1 MVPAHEEPPTLSLI
15 ALNAAAVAVA
25 VIAARIARL
34 GGGAGP
40 LVLGTLG
47 GYLIVVHSA
56 VLLAGLE
63 GYLGIGG
70 VGTLL
75 AIALAGLL
83 WFPHRARRGRALPRI
98 WATARDGDG
107 GANTAGG
114 LSDRACV
121 ALGSAPDHVT
131 ATALFPPLVALAGG
145 VVWAWPHL
153 FQATRLWIWD
163 DYTYHMV
170 YPALWLRDHAIAA
183 VAPTQAFT
191 MQAWYP
197 LSASVVATWF
207 MLPFPESRGDA
218 LAWVSLTGV
227 LYGGIVVAGC
237 AELLRRLECRRSAWA
252 VPIVLAATSPR
263 IAIMASSF
271 SDADLAVAATLFAA
285 LAVAVPRGER
295 ERGREIA
302 IDCVL
307 VGLLTGMALGV
318 KVSAATQALIIAAML
333 ALRAAG
339 SSPRVRSRVRAVLGI
354 GLVMTA
360 GWMVTAGYWYARNVV
375 HTGNPVYPAAFL
387 GWKGTTFPETT
398 LLEYARQYGLRRA
411 LDDTLAVYLDW
422 PRLHAVLAIGGLVGL
437 AAWLP
442 LHRRPLTRSRR
453 YFAWGSLTLATATLA
468 LLPIAPYSAGN
479 AMTFRSGFIHWDSM
493 RYIALLP
500 ILGWAALGFLI
511 DAGPGAS
518 AWRMISAVGIAI
530 AAPLASTAGLV
541 APAALVALAVTAA
554 LMARAWSLAPIGQWD
569 RMRSPAAGFAV
580 GALVVAALVVGVH
593 GTKATATAA
602 AFHQEPLFGR
612 AAAVLDRQPAGA
624 RVAVFGDQWVY
635 PTFGARH
642 HLRPVRLDGDGRVA
656 TGPIVDAMAPGPLT
670 VDPAAFRANLR
681 ASGIEIVVVI
691 HLPHPGRSPEWPTQ
705 QAVLES
711 VGDGVLLHRDGSVAV
726 WAIDR

>member
-1 MVPAHEEPPTLSLI
+1 M
-15 ALNAAAVAVA
+15 
-25 VIAARIARL
+25 
-34 GGGAGP
+34 
-40 LVLGTLG
+40 
-47 GYLIVVHSA
+47 
-56 VLLAGLE
+56 
-63 GYLGIGG
+63 
-70 VGTLL
+70 
-75 AIALAGLL
+75 
-83 WFPHRARRGRALPRI
+83 
-98 WATARDGDG
+98 
-107 GANTAGG
+107 
-114 LSDRACV
+114 
-121 ALGSAPDHVT
+121 
-131 ATALFPPLVALAGG
+131 
-145 VVWAWPHL
+145 WAWPHL

-354 GLVMTA
+354 GLVMIA

-375 HTGNPVYPAAFL
+375 HTDNPVYPAAFL

-398 LLEYARQYGLRRA
+398 LLEYARQ
-411 LDDTLAVYLDW
+411 
-422 PRLHAVLAIGGLVGL
+422 
-437 AAWLP
+437 
-442 LHRRPLTRSRR
+442 
-453 YFAWGSLTLATATLA
+453 
-468 LLPIAPYSAGN
+468 
-479 AMTFRSGFIHWDSM
+479 
-493 RYIALLP
+493 
-500 ILGWAALGFLI
+500 
-511 DAGPGAS
+511 
-518 AWRMISAVGIAI
+518 
-530 AAPLASTAGLV
+530 
-541 APAALVALAVTAA
+541 
-554 LMARAWSLAPIGQWD
+554 
-569 RMRSPAAGFAV
+569 
-580 GALVVAALVVGVH
+580 
-593 GTKATATAA
+593 
-602 AFHQEPLFGR
+602 
-612 AAAVLDRQPAGA
+612 
-624 RVAVFGDQWVY
+624 
-635 PTFGARH
+635 
-642 HLRPVRLDGDGRVA
+642 
-656 TGPIVDAMAPGPLT
+656 
-670 VDPAAFRANLR
+670 
-681 ASGIEIVVVI
+681 
-691 HLPHPGRSPEWPTQ
+691 
-705 QAVLES
+705 
-711 VGDGVLLHRDGSVAV
+711 
-726 WAIDR
+726 